1 MKHLSSFK
9 LFESSDAEIEMFE
22 DMLQEYFDQYKIYPK
37 DEVDSQGMYGSTTP
51 NSDYEIKRVST
62 YFFKVPGFPNHA
74 KGIHIKVHLWRHD
87 ALREDIAKGLTKFIY
102 RIKKMG
108 YETDAAYDDTFG
120 VNFYIS
126 ILDKKV
132 EESLR
137 YLNKNFEV
145 SEDDFL
151 NWTYE
156 HELDKEGFSKREEDD
171 IDRWTTNGFERKQH
185 RFHHNKKAEV
195 VANKSIAELYDGY
208 EKIDICKYVDEWF
221 TLFIEDK
228 YENPLYYIFDNWE
241 DLKERVDSHFNNY
254 FNYYD
259 QEDDEVQGEFESVTY
274 VVDTDKIEKISIDE
288 YKDLTTKWKK
298 IGLSDFEMK
307 KLEKIFKVWSVR
319 KEIEYNF
326 KNGQLYLEFGGRIFG
341 KEVVVEKYED
351 DWYVINIIPRDAYN
365 FASRNN
371 KPYESYR
378 QYYTCDQFDGVLELM
393 KELDDK
399 YTSNQDKTL
408 FESKSTNQ
416 ELCKELTDA
425 EIEDFIERYSNE
437 EMTEDERE
445 KITEILSVTYD
456 EVEIQES
463 GGQHGWCSQE
473 WYFDDKKIFVGK
485 FQDSYFIVREEW
497 INSWNKDA
505 KVYLCDELDSIKYID
520 FYA

>member
-51 NSDYEIKRVST
+51 NGDYEIKRVST
-62 YFFKVPGFPNHA
+62 TYFKVPGFPNHA
-74 KGIHIKVHLWRHD
+74 KGIHIKVHLWKHD

-171 IDRWTTNGFERKQH
+171 INRWTTNGFYRKESKFGPH
-185 RFHHNKKAEV
+185 SDRPGEV
-195 VANKSIAELYDGY
+195 LKGIAELYDGY
-208 EKIDICKYVDEWF
+208 EKMDICKYEDEWF

-241 DLKERVDSHFNNY
+241 DLKERVDSHFNSY

-259 QEDDEVQGEFESVTY
+259 QESSE
-274 VVDTDKIEKISIDE
+274 
-288 YKDLTTKWKK
+288 
-298 IGLSDFEMK
+298 
-307 KLEKIFKVWSVR
+307 
-319 KEIEYNF
+319 EI
-326 KNGQLYLEFGGRIFG
+326 
-341 KEVVVEKYED
+341 
-351 DWYVINIIPRDAYN
+351 
-365 FASRNN
+365 
-371 KPYESYR
+371 
-378 QYYTCDQFDGVLELM
+378 T
-393 KELDDK
+393 
-399 YTSNQDKTL
+399 
-408 FESKSTNQ
+408 ESKSNNS
-416 ELCKELTDA
+416 ELCRPLISTEFY
-425 EIEDFIERYSNE
+425 DFFE
-437 EMTEDERE
+437 TH
-445 KITEILSVTYD
+445 LV
-456 EVEIQES
+456 
-463 GGQHGWCSQE
+463 
-473 WYFDDKKIFVGK
+473 DKFE
-485 FQDSYFIVREEW
+485 Q
-497 INSWNKDA
+497 
-505 KVYLCDELDSIKYID
+505 L
-520 FYA
+520 